1 MNPLKFRRVKD
12 TDIWDI
18 YEISNDP
25 AVRKFSFSQKPISRE
40 EHLNWFRKVDKK
52 FFFVAEVDNRVVG
65 QIRFDKKREDL
76 YEVSISVPP
85 FWRGK
90 GIGRFILREGLKE
103 LLKGVKNAEV
113 IARVREENIASRRLF
128 EKEGFEELKREK
140 GIITY
145 RYGEKGEIGNP

>member
-25 AVRKFSFSQKPISRE
+25 VVRSFSFSQKPIGRE
-40 EHLNWFRKVDKK
+40 EHLKWFQKVDKR

-65 QIRFDKKREDL
+65 QIRFDKKKRRPL
-76 YEVSISVPP
+76 RGIHKRPP
-85 FWRGK
+85 LWRGK

-113 IARVREENIASRRLF
+113 IARVREENIASRHLF

-145 RYGEKGEIGNP
+145 RYGERGK